1 MPPPFP
7 RPLLPLTLY
16 RLFHLSA
23 RLRLRHS
30 PTRLADDYYALLLSA
45 PLPAPA
51 KRIRI
56 GWDGGGDGG
65 RVKGDREGGKD
76 GEGVDTAGLSGKKE
90 RVMRTGRR
98 IERPKEP
105 ENCCM
110 SGCVH
115 CVWDAY
121 REEVEGWVAGRKG
134 GDGGMDVRD
143 GDGDGGVEGSV
154 ESVLEGV
161 PVGIRAFMDME
172 KRLGERR
179 GKRGEG

>member
-7 RPLLPLTLY
+7 RSLLLNTY

-23 RLRLRHS
+23 RVRLRHS
-30 PTRLADDYYALLLSA
+30 ATLRGDDYYALLLSA

-56 GWDGGGDGG
+56 GGDGGGDGG

-76 GEGVDTAGLSGKKE
+76 GRDVDTAGLIGKRE
-90 RVMRTGRR
+90 RDKGTERR
-98 IERPKEP
+98 IQRPKEP
-105 ENCCM
+105 DNCCM

-115 CVWDAY
+115 CVWDTY
-121 REEVEGWVAGRKG
+121 REEVEVWVAGRRG

-143 GDGDGGVEGSV
+143 GNGGVEGSV
-154 ESVLEGV
+154 ERVLEGV